1 MKIRKFKQ
9 SFRLMTFIAA
19 AAGFVAC
26 QENTVDTQGEI
37 LPKLATDAQ
46 NTYVADPIAAENIV
60 FNISANTPW
69 KIAVDCGEAFADQP
83 WCTVSPALSAVSSL
97 VEEVTIRVK
106 DNPSDKE
113 RTATVTI
120 VAEGV
125 DEQQVITIRQVGRGN
140 LTLSE
145 LTPSGEI
152 SNQGGS
158 ATFTVSSNRKW
169 EAEVSYK
176 NPDESWLT
184 LDKKSGTA
192 SEEPVTITATARK
205 SDGVRRTAT
214 VIIRTE
220 LETKTIEIAQEGY
233 VMEFRPSDDTEFNR
247 YGETKTYYVD
257 ANVDWKVTSDNK
269 FAEIKKIDAES
280 FSVRLPFSTYFAAHD
295 TRITLG
301 AVTEDTP
308 LQPQSMTLTQPTGFK
323 ADPRSGNEKITI
335 NDDGSATISA
345 SNWGQGYLKTAESG
359 YRFGFGTFTII
370 FSEINITSGRLHLN
384 NWGGPDGNLQYQL
397 RIGGTNEDGNRLDT
411 GGKVG
416 SILWGVNDWTGI
428 RTKLDKFYTQQEFSQ
443 VKEIKLKL
451 VPKASDKTKVCFSV
465 WADGIPVLENV
476 ERNNVWSGA
485 TPDEIAFL
493 HDGVA
498 GLGVDY
504 FIGVDGSF
512 GGTMTIES
520 FLYEPYN
527 E

>member
-1 MKIRKFKQ
+1 MKIRKFMQ
-9 SFRLMTFIAA
+9 SFRSMTVIAV

-46 NTYVADPIAAENIV
+46 KTYVADPIAAENVV

-125 DEQQVITIRQVGRGN
+125 DEQPVITIRQVGRGN

-145 LTPSGEI
+145 LMPSGEI

-158 ATFTVSSNRKW
+158 VTFSVSSNRNW
-169 EAEVSYK
+169 EAEVSYR
-176 NPDESWLT
+176 NPNESWLT
-184 LDKKSGTA
+184 LDKKSGEA

-214 VIIRTE
+214 VVVRTE

-233 VMEFRPSDDTEFNR
+233 MMEFRASGDTEFNR

-257 ANVDWKVTSDNK
+257 ANVDWTVTSDNK

-295 TRITLG
+295 TRITLE

-308 LQPQSMTLTQPTGFK
+308 LQPQSMTISQPTGFK
-323 ADPRSGNEKITI
+323 SDARSGNEKITI

-345 SNWGQGYLKTAESG
+345 PNWGQGYLNTTTSG
-359 YRFGFGTFTII
+359 YRFGFGTFTIT
-370 FSEINITSGRLHLN
+370 FSEINMTSGRLHLN
-384 NWGGPDGNLQYQL
+384 NWGGSDGGLQYQV

-411 GGKVG
+411 GGQIGGV
-416 SILWGVNDWTGI
+416 LWGVNGWTGI

-443 VKEIKLKL
+443 VKEFKLKL
-451 VPKASDKTKVCFSV
+451 VPKESDKTKVLFSV
-465 WADGIPVLENV
+465 WVDGVSVLENV
-476 ERNNVWSGA
+476 ERNNVWCDA
-485 TPDEIAFL
+485 TPDQIAFL
-493 HDGVA
+493 HEGTP

-504 FIGVDGSF
+504 YIGVDGSF
-512 GGTMTIES
+512 GGTITIES